1 MSVYILSIF
10 FESLH
15 LHNKILVM
23 REDYQ
28 IYGMA
33 IDIAN
38 TVFIYYYYYIH
49 LQLILL
55 NSNKIV
61 IKYTLKRYST
71 LI

>member
-1 MSVYILSIF
+1 MECMSVYVLSIII

-15 LHNKILVM
+15 LNKFLVM

-38 TVFIYYYYYIH
+38 TVFIYYYYYTH

-61 IKYTLKRYST
+61 IK
-71 LI
+71 LIL